1 MERSLLDW
9 IRRQGGQ
16 FQTHLKIG
24 RLGVIF
30 LFISY
35 HYVVSVLD
43 LKFKLNITIY
53 DIQNSYFEEILTV
66 DLLQMVTLKL
76 PSSPRTSCGCNWRSC
91 CVKHLW
97 LFITKTFFFEVMVLN
112 HKGWMCYIAL
122 GVTAQSC
129 TLP

>member
-9 IRRQGGQ
+9 IRRRGGQ

-66 DLLQMVTLKL
+66 YYK
-76 PSSPRTSCGCNWRSC
+76 W
-91 CVKHLW
+91 
-97 LFITKTFFFEVMVLN
+97 
-112 HKGWMCYIAL
+112 
-122 GVTAQSC
+122 
-129 TLP
+129 